1 MLPADDALVQH
12 ERLPGWA
19 VPHPLLLEEDE
30 SSLLAAGFARK
41 LKTDQVSL
49 LRANDGVLTKGY
61 EQGVGR
67 AHLDGKQVSPVGL
80 SGLGVH
86 EAALQ
91 DEVDLLSRLLSP
103 TKGLQHHLPHPPG
116 GRAQKVNRVVTPPI
130 AGWVDHRDP
139 PPQLGCAGVPRCLL
153 VHTVQPL
160 LYQLPALLE
169 CVTIAVAGGGD
180 LQEAGEEKWIAS
192 HPLDRHLHIRVNS
205 REWRMPAA
213 ECLLD
218 YSMCRIR
225 EPGCGFSFRSDY
237 SLC

>member
-30 SSLLAAGFARK
+30 SRLLAAGFARK

-91 DEVDLLSRLLSP
+91 YEVDLLSRLLSP

-116 GRAQKVNRVVTPPI
+116 G
-130 AGWVDHRDP
+130 
-139 PPQLGCAGVPRCLL
+139 
-153 VHTVQPL
+153 
-160 LYQLPALLE
+160 
-169 CVTIAVAGGGD
+169 
-180 LQEAGEEKWIAS
+180 
-192 HPLDRHLHIRVNS
+192 
-205 REWRMPAA
+205 
-213 ECLLD
+213 
-218 YSMCRIR
+218 
-225 EPGCGFSFRSDY
+225 
-237 SLC
+237 